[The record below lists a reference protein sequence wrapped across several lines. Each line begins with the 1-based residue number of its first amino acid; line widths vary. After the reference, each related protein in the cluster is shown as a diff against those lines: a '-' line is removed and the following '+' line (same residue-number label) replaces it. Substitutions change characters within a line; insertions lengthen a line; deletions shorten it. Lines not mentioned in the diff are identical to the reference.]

1 MKMKV
6 KLFRDDHVDE
16 SDNRSPDEVM
26 RVLRVTVMANVLLDS
41 ELLAVTVKI
50 NVRVLSMSG
59 VALWSLRSR
68 I

>member
-1 MKMKV
+1 MEMKV

-16 SDNRSPDEVM
+16 SENRSPDEVM

-59 VALWSLRSR
+59 VALRSLRSR